1 MPLGDDFDLTEEKI
15 KQKYIPSARVEHHKR
30 SNTC

>member
-15 KQKYIPSARVEHHKR
+15 KQKYIPSARVELHAK
-30 SNTC
+30 SKI

>member
-1 MPLGDDFDLTEEKI
+1 MPLADDFDLTEEKI
-15 KQKYIPSARVEHHKR
+15 KQIYIPSARVELHMR